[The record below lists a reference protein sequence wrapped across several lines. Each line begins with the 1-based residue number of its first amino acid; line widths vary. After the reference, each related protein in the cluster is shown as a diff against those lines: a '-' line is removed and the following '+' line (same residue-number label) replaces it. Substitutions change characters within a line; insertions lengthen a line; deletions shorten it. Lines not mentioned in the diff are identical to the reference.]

1 MKGVEIDKMNILRH
15 LYINWLVKKTVLP
28 ALYDAPLST
37 DEFVVD
43 KPTLRIKISVSD
55 RGRRTFT
62 IHQKTRNKKTW
73 IYTTYAIDAMSGDDS
88 PFALRSG
95 SYPGAWNK

>member
-1 MKGVEIDKMNILRH
+1 MNILKR
-15 LYINWLVKKTVLP
+15 LYLNHLVKTKVIP
-28 ALYDAPLST
+28 ALMNAPLDS
-37 DEFVVD
+37 EQFIVD
-43 KPTLRIKISVSD
+43 KPTFRIKIAVSA

-73 IYTTYAIDAMSGDDS
+73 IYTTYLIDELSGDDS

-95 SYPGAWNK
+95 SYPGSWDK